1 MCVRSLERKIAAQNS
16 GRHDQVL
23 VGDFKEFFIRCCKQR
38 VGSDIVGAGL
48 VANDWRTASCGLDS
62 TATELSVIKS
72 ACSSCVK
79 LSHVRQ

>member
-1 MCVRSLERKIAAQNS
+1 LERKIAAQIS

-23 VGDFKEFFIRCCKQR
+23 VGDLRNFLLGAANRGG
-38 VGSDIVGAGL
+38 GSEVVGAGL

-79 LSHVRQ
+79 LSHVLQ

>member
-1 MCVRSLERKIAAQNS
+1 LERKIAAQIS

-23 VGDFKEFFIRCCKQR
+23 VGDLRNFLLGAAKR
-38 VGSDIVGAGL
+38 VGSEVVGAGL

-72 ACSSCVK
+72 TYSSCVN